1 MTENKDEARSQKDW
15 VAPELTVYG
24 NVDHLTLQ
32 VVKSKQLGSSDDF
45 GIAGISD
52 A

>member
-1 MTENKDEARSQKDW
+1 MTENQEHAESRKDW
-15 VAPELTVYG
+15 AAPELIVYG
-24 NVDHLTLQ
+24 NVDHLTHQSKL
-32 VVKSKQLGSSDDF
+32 KQLGSSDDF

>member
-1 MTENKDEARSQKDW
+1 MTENKEHAQSQKDW
-15 VAPELTVYG
+15 ATPELTVYG
-24 NVDHLTLQ
+24 NVDHLTL
-32 VVKSKQLGSSDDF
+32 VPKLKDYGTSDDF

>member
-1 MTENKDEARSQKDW
+1 MECNAKKHWET
-15 VAPELTVYG
+15 PELVVFG
-24 NVDHLTLQ
+24 AVEELTQ
-32 VVKSKQLGSSDDF
+32 QAKYKRLGSSDDF